1 MNSKKFIK
9 LASESGLEASEI
21 VITKNTNFSFSL
33 FHSEID
39 SYSVST
45 SSKILARGI
54 FNGKIGSA
62 TTEKDDATTSSFLIN
77 TIKTAASLNE
87 KEEKPI
93 IFEGSKKYHKKN
105 VYSKALEEWKAEDKI
120 ELLHKLEDK
129 LKSLD
134 SRVSE
139 VQVEYIENS
148 SEENFSNSYGLNLK
162 NKGNYFYI
170 YGSVVVKEGDEIKSG
185 GDIFLDSDPSKFDLD
200 KFATKIVNEAISL
213 LHGTPIKNKKYKAV
227 LSPDVVSSLLNAL
240 LSSCSAEAVQKH
252 SSLLEGKLNTKVL
265 SKKITIDEKPLT
277 KNCFFTYFDDE
288 GVACENKRVFDKGVL
303 KTYFYN
309 LETAAKDGVE
319 STGNAS
325 RSGSK
330 MGISFSNIVL
340 KPGKL
345 SQEELFAKIKNGVY
359 ITDING
365 LHAGLNPESGD
376 FSLQSEGYHVVDGKK
391 AGPLTLI
398 TIAGNLFKVFNDVIA
413 VGNDHKLTLS
423 SNDVPS
429 LAVKNIAVNS

>member
-1 MNSKKFIK
+1 MNSKKFIN
-9 LASESGLEASEI
+9 LAKEAGFEASEI
-21 VITKNTNFSFSL
+21 VVSKNTNFSFSL
-33 FHSEID
+33 FRSELD

-54 FNGKIGSA
+54 YKGKIGTA
-62 TTEKDDATTSSFLIN
+62 NTEKDDATTADFLIN
-77 TIKTAASLNE
+77 TIKDAALLNE
-87 KEEKPI
+87 KAEKPI

-105 VYSKALEEWKAEDKI
+105 IYSKALEEWKVEDKI
-120 ELLHKLEDK
+120 ALLHKVEDT

-134 SRVSE
+134 KRVTE
-139 VQVEYIENS
+139 VQVQYSENS
-148 SEENFSNSYGLNLK
+148 SEESFVNSYGVNLK
-162 NKGNYFYI
+162 NKNNYFYI
-170 YGSVVVKEGDEIKSG
+170 YGSVVVKEGNEIKSG
-185 GDIFLDSDPSKFDLD
+185 GDIFLDSDPSKFDVET
-200 KFATKIVNEAISL
+200 FAKKIVGDAISL
-213 LHGTPIKNKKYKAV
+213 LNGTPIKNKKYKAV

-240 LSSCSAEAVQKH
+240 LGSCSAEEVQKH
-252 SSLLEGKLNTKVL
+252 SSLFEGKLNTQVL

-309 LETAAKDGVE
+309 LETAAKDGVS

-325 RSGSK
+325 RHGSK
-330 MGISFSNIVL
+330 MGITFNNIVL

-345 SQEELFAKIKNGVY
+345 SQDDLFAKIKNGVY
-359 ITDING
+359 ITDISG

-398 TIAGNLFKVFNDVIA
+398 TIAGNLFKLFNDVLA
-413 VGNDHKLTLS
+413 LGNDSKLTLS
-423 SNDVPS
+423 STNVPS
-429 LAVKNIAVNS
+429 IAVKNIAVNS